1 MTSSTGIVLLVL
13 GAVAAFAIWIAWQVR
28 SAIQLNRK
36 AASWPSTQATIQAV
50 GTVVVHGGRASS
62 YSVDVC
68 DFSYTINDEYYSGRL
83 QISTSTATG
92 DASPSALIHQ
102 SVQVRYNPQKPEQH
116 AMPQTALG
124 GFLLDSFDESVGS
137 EVGSIDLNIDK
148 I

>member
-1 MTSSTGIVLLVL
+1 MTSSTGIVLLAL
-13 GAVAAFAIWIAWQVR
+13 GAVVAFVIWIAWQVR
-28 SAIQLNRK
+28 SAMQLNRK
-36 AASWPSTQATIQAV
+36 AASWPSTQATIQSV
-50 GTVVVHGGRASS
+50 GTVVVHGRPS

-68 DFSYTINDEYYSGRL
+68 DFSYSINDEYYSGRL

-102 SVQVRYNPQKPEQH
+102 NVQVRYNPQKPEQH

>member
-1 MTSSTGIVLLVL
+1 MTSSTGIVLIAL
-13 GAVAAFAIWIAWQVR
+13 GAVAAFVIWIAWQVR
-28 SAIQLNRK
+28 SAMQLNRK
-36 AASWPSTQATIQAV
+36 AASWPSTQATIQSV
-50 GTVVVHGGRASS
+50 GTVVVHGGRTS